1 MDCWGT
7 NVFGQLGNGS
17 TKMSDVPVAVEGIGG
32 TGTLSGVASLRSNG
46 EGMCALLT
54 SGGMDCWGDN
64 TSGQLGDGSDG
75 NSDVPSAVKGLGG
88 TGTLSGVAS
97 LAAYQGWY
105 GRPSWCVVL
114 TSGGVDCWG
123 WEFWGQLGNGVD
135 LTLTQS
141 SNVPVAVEG
150 VGGVGTLTGVASLD
164 SQGYNGTTSYCALLK
179 SGGVDCWGIART
191 GELGGGALNPL
202 TRTVSAVPEAV
213 KGVGGTGTL
222 SGVAS
227 LISNLRGYCAVLTS
241 GDMDCWGNAED
252 GEMGNGELS
261 GSFDVPQGVEG
272 IDGTGNLSGVAGV
285 VGEDNASDCAVL
297 SSGGVDCWGSGNLHE
312 TGNSFDADAPIP
324 VSGVGG
330 IGTFSGAVSV
340 AATAAG
346 LGAEGSTVCAVL
358 TSGGVDC
365 WYGGRWGTL
374 GNGLTSTSAVPV
386 RVVDTTG
393 TGTLS
398 GVVAV
403 QGGEYDHSFCATLT
417 SGRVA
422 CWGYGETGEMGNG
435 TEFQT
440 NDVPVY
446 VRIPSVNTAPA
457 FTADS
462 PPTTATAGDL

>member
-1 MDCWGT
+1 M
-7 NVFGQLGNGS
+7 
-17 TKMSDVPVAVEGIGG
+17 
-32 TGTLSGVASLRSNG
+32 
-46 EGMCALLT
+46 
-54 SGGMDCWGDN
+54 
-64 TSGQLGDGSDG
+64 
-75 NSDVPSAVKGLGG
+75 
-88 TGTLSGVAS
+88 
-97 LAAYQGWY
+97 
-105 GRPSWCVVL
+105 
-114 TSGGVDCWG
+114 
-123 WEFWGQLGNGVD
+123 
-135 LTLTQS
+135 
-141 SNVPVAVEG
+141 
-150 VGGVGTLTGVASLD
+150 
-164 SQGYNGTTSYCALLK
+164 
-179 SGGVDCWGIART
+179 
-191 GELGGGALNPL
+191 
-202 TRTVSAVPEAV
+202 
-213 KGVGGTGTL
+213 
-222 SGVAS
+222 
-227 LISNLRGYCAVLTS
+227 
-241 GDMDCWGNAED
+241 
-252 GEMGNGELS
+252 
-261 GSFDVPQGVEG
+261 
-272 IDGTGNLSGVAGV
+272 AGV

-330 IGTFSGAVSV
+330 IGTFSGAVSA

-446 VRIPSVNTAPA
+446 VKIPSVNTAPA

-462 PPTTATAGDL
+462 PPTTATAGDPYSYTFSASGTPAPTYSLSGQPGWLSINSSSGALSGTVPAGTMSSATR